1 MKLTDKPQ
9 AITLFVKEEH
19 WLDGMPS
26 KIMYNDQC
34 TPLIANQY
42 IQYCYHYLYAQ
53 EDKEICANGNSSSQ
67 FKLEIEKN
75 CVKEDPTKHGKE
87 RSFFGLID
95 KLWS

>member
-1 MKLTDKPQ
+1 MKSTDKPQ
-9 AITLFVKEEH
+9 ATTLFVKEEH
-19 WLDGMPS
+19 WLDGMPF
-26 KIMYNDQC
+26 KTMYNDQC

-53 EDKEICANGNSSSQ
+53 EDKKICANWNSSPQ

-87 RSFFGLID
+87 RSFLGLID

>member
-1 MKLTDKPQ
+1 MKSTDKPQ
-9 AITLFVKEEH
+9 ATTLFVKEEH
-19 WLDGMPS
+19 WLDGMPF
-26 KIMYNDQC
+26 KTMYNDQC

-75 CVKEDPTKHGKE
+75 CVKDDPTKHGKE
-87 RSFFGLID
+87 RSFLGLID